1 MSKSSSTIKIQSLFI
16 LLARLVCDSWV
27 VGKGRRNMKGRQA
40 GIHLPGQPAAIIGAA
55 VVHVSAF
62 RGAMSRM
69 ANPSSIRV

>member
-1 MSKSSSTIKIQSLFI
+1 
-16 LLARLVCDSWV
+16 
-27 VGKGRRNMKGRQA
+27 MKGRQA